1 MKREH
6 IFPSTL
12 ILSFY
17 LSQAFLSHNKI
28 LDYTDKNTSQIC
40 EWCWCLFTLDECNS
54 GSLITLL
61 MLKKKEWIVLVKYSR
76 CVIYFSS
83 CQMII
88 LASGTNQKLY
98 FAILGEKSDYFN
110 SRLLHRAAFISFE
123 FLRPWDVFCLSCF
136 KIKSKGI
143 FQLQMTQHIYCI
155 EALEDIYT
163 SK

>member
-1 MKREH
+1 M
-6 IFPSTL
+6 

-17 LSQAFLSHNKI
+17 CLSFYLCQAFLSHNKI

-61 MLKKKEWIVLVKYSR
+61 ILKKKEWTVLVKYVR

-83 CQMII
+83 CQMIV

-98 FAILGEKSDYFN
+98 FAILWEKSDYFN

-123 FLRPWDVFCLSCF
+123 FLPVRRVLLVMFQNEIKRHLSADDTTHILYRSLRGCLHF
-136 KIKSKGI
+136 
-143 FQLQMTQHIYCI
+143 
-155 EALEDIYT
+155 
-163 SK
+163 